1 MSWPHNMEKAER
13 SRSRNLR
20 RRAARSRSLVR
31 LIAGDDRLRAEADED
46 VVWVFQRV
54 AKTAIPGV
62 PALAQ
67 VTLKKPARPL
77 GFERLDG
84 STPAHAHMVDEAA
97 PAIKVDDADR
107 AARLALDAPRKGVV
121 AARADDPN
129 GTVLPQKPDR
139 RLARAFFGSGG
150 EVCEERTREELFEV
164 DGAWPVVNELHHRRE
179 IVGPKS
185 RPAAEHSSGERRT
198 QGSITKVGTGTW
210 RSLAASPPG
219 REVGYHA
226 CHVPGALGASAA
238 VPVTPAAGTPKR
250 ARVPSAERGSRSKD
264 RAHSPKG
271 PVRLS
276 NVRTRP

>member
-1 MSWPHNMEKAER
+1 MR
-13 SRSRNLR
+13 TLF
-20 RRAARSRSLVR
+20 
-31 LIAGDDRLRAEADED
+31 
-46 VVWVFQRV
+46 WVFQRV

-107 AARLALDAPRKGVV
+107 AARLALDAPGKGVV

-226 CHVPGALGASAA
+226 CHVPGRS
-238 VPVTPAAGTPKR
+238 
-250 ARVPSAERGSRSKD
+250 ARVPLCQTLRRPGVGFVNSVVRICREILLAPRAEDRSVLSARTHRLENADAAIAAIQCPVLASDQTGKARGI
-264 RAHSPKG
+264 RAASGVGAAEQLEP
-271 PVRLS
+271 
-276 NVRTRP
+276 RPEL